1 MAKDNRVKFNLAHVH
16 YAIVTEKED
25 GTVSFGTPIPMPG
38 AVSLSL
44 DPEGEPE
51 TFYADGVAYY
61 VINNNQGYD
70 GDLVLAM
77 IPESF
82 RTDVLKEQADSNN
95 VLVENATSET
105 GRFAL
110 LFEFDG
116 DAKKIKHVMYNVSA
130 ARPTIEAKTNEEK
143 REVQTEKLALKIRPM
158 ANGIVKAKTGNSTK
172 ASVFNNWYKNV
183 YIPDTPSEEETD
195 PES

>member
-1 MAKDNRVKFNLAHVH
+1 
-16 YAIVTEKED
+16 
-25 GTVSFGTPIPMPG
+25 
-38 AVSLSL
+38 
-44 DPEGEPE
+44 
-51 TFYADGVAYY
+51 
-61 VINNNQGYD
+61 
-70 GDLVLAM
+70 
-77 IPESF
+77 
-82 RTDVLKEQADSNN
+82 
-95 VLVENATSET
+95 
-105 GRFAL
+105 
-110 LFEFDG
+110 
-116 DAKKIKHVMYNVSA
+116 MYNVSA